1 MISQVLNTQNTNIPK
16 VALVTGASSG
26 IGKAIA
32 KQLISD
38 GLIVYVAARRVE
50 KMRDLEEL
58 GAIALKMDITQ
69 EQDIKKVVKQIEQ
82 DHDGVDILVNN
93 AGYAIYGAMEDTAME
108 DARRQF
114 EVNLFGLASL
124 TQAVLPK
131 MRAKKSGKII
141 NISSIGGKIYSLLG
155 SWYHATKH
163 ALEGWSDCLRLELAR
178 FNIDVI
184 IIEPG
189 IIQTEFGDVTIPAM
203 IKRSG
208 NSAYSAMAKKIE
220 ETIKSYYDPGNAS
233 DPSVI
238 ARVVSQAIKAKKP
251 KTRYVAGK
259 LAKPMIIMRRWLG
272 DRLFD
277 KIITNAI

>member
-1 MISQVLNTQNTNIPK
+1 MSTQNTNTPK

-32 KQLISD
+32 LQLIED
-38 GLIVYVAARRVE
+38 GLTVYVAARRVE
-50 KMRDLEEL
+50 KMRDLEQL

-69 EQDIKKVVKQIEQ
+69 EKDIKQIVQQIEQ
-82 DHDGVDILVNN
+82 EHNGVDILVNN
-93 AGYAIYGAMEDTAME
+93 AGYAVYGAMEDTAIE

-124 TQAVLPK
+124 TKAVLPK
-131 MRAKKSGKII
+131 MRSKKSGKII
-141 NISSIGGKIYSLLG
+141 NISSVGGKIYSLLG

-163 ALEGWSDCLRLELAR
+163 ALEGWSDCLRIELEP
-178 FNIDVI
+178 FNIDVV

-189 IIQTEFGDVTIPAM
+189 AIQTEIGDVMLAPM
-203 IKRSG
+203 MERSG
-208 NSAYSAMAKKIE
+208 NSAYSVMAQKMEQTTKRFSE
-220 ETIKSYYDPGNAS
+220 QGNSS
-233 DPSVI
+233 DPMII
-238 ARVVSQAIKAKKP
+238 AKVVSQAIKVKKP

-259 LAKPMIIMRRWLG
+259 FAQTLILMRKLLS

-277 KIITNAI
+277 KFLTKLL

>member
-1 MISQVLNTQNTNIPK
+1 MSTQNTHIPQ

-32 KQLISD
+32 VQLIED
-38 GLIVYVAARRVE
+38 GLTVYVAARRRE

-69 EQDIKKVVKQIEQ
+69 EQDIKRVVEQIESE
-82 DHDGVDILVNN
+82 HDGVDILVNN
-93 AGYAIYGAMEDTAME
+93 AGYAIYGAMEDTTMA

-114 EVNLFGLASL
+114 EVNLFGLACL
-124 TQAVLPK
+124 TKAVLPK

-163 ALEGWSDCLRLELAR
+163 ALEGWSDCLRLELAT

-189 IIQTEFGDVTIPAM
+189 AIKTEFGEVMLAPM
-203 IKRSG
+203 MERSG
-208 NSAYSAMAKKIE
+208 NSAYSAMAEKMQQITKRAF
-220 ETIKSYYDPGNAS
+220 KPGNAS

-238 ARVVSQAIKAKKP
+238 AKVVSQAIKAKKP

-259 LAKPMIIMRRWLG
+259 LAKPLILMRKWLG
-272 DRLFD
+272 DRIFD